1 MKFLDEVRIYT
12 RSGKGGH
19 GCVSFRREKYLEF
32 GGPDGGN
39 GGKGGDITFKVV
51 DNLNTLI
58 DYRFQQHHKAEHGQ
72 PGSGSQKTGRGGKD
86 LILPVPPGTEVID
99 DASGDILADLV
110 DVDTEFRLL
119 KGGMG
124 GRGNLSF
131 KSSTNQAPR
140 EFTEGEPAIEQ
151 EITLRLKVLADVGLL
166 GLPNAGKSTFIS
178 AVSNA
183 KPKIADY
190 PFTTLKPALGMVR
203 YGNAKDGA
211 VDMVLADLPGLIR
224 GAAEGVGLG
233 HKFLKHVSRCAVV
246 LHLVDIT
253 DENYLENYAT
263 IRAELDAYDARFG
276 SDLANL
282 PEVLVLSKAD
292 SVPAELAAERI
303 AEFTKTHGKTPLL
316 MSAVA
321 QQGVPDVLKHMA
333 SIVKA
338 QRAVFAAEE
347 AEEEASEA
355 EEN

>member
-1 MKFLDEVRIYT
+1 MKFLDEVRIHT

-19 GCVSFRREKYLEF
+19 GCVSFRREKYIEF

-39 GGKGGDITFKVV
+39 GGKGGDIIFKVV

-72 PGSGSQKTGRGGKD
+72 PGSGRQKTGRGGKD

-99 DASGDILADLV
+99 AETGDVLADLV
-110 DVDTEFRLL
+110 EIDTTFTLL

-151 EITLRLKVLADVGLL
+151 DITLRLKVLADVGLL

-178 AVSNA
+178 SVSNA

-203 YGNAKDGA
+203 YGSQKDGA
-211 VDMVLADLPGLIR
+211 VDMVLADLPGLIE
-224 GAAEGVGLG
+224 GAAQGVGLG

-253 DENYLENYAT
+253 DDNFIENYAT
-263 IRAELDAYDARFG
+263 IRAELDAYDDRFG
-276 SDLANL
+276 SDLASL
-282 PEVLVLSKAD
+282 PEVLALSKKDA
-292 SVPAELAAERI
+292 VPEDIVAERLT
-303 AEFTKTHGKTPLL
+303 AFKKEYGKTPLL
-316 MSAVA
+316 ISAVA
-321 QQGVPDVLKHMA
+321 HQNTQDVLKQLA
-333 SIVKA
+333 DVVAKTRQTPA
-338 QRAVFAAEE
+338 PEPEE
-347 AEEEASEA
+347 KSDDLEE
-355 EEN
+355 

>member
-1 MKFLDEVRIYT
+1 MKFLDEVKIYA

-19 GCVSFRREKYLEF
+19 GCVSFRREKYIEF

-58 DYRFQQHHKAEHGQ
+58 DYRFQQHHKAENGQ
-72 PGSGSQKTGRGGKD
+72 PGSGRQKTGRGGKD
-86 LILPVPPGTEVID
+86 LILPVPPGTELID
-99 DASGDILADLV
+99 TETGDIIADLV
-110 DVDTEFRLL
+110 TIGEEFTLL
-119 KGGMG
+119 KGGFG

-140 EFTEGEPAIEQ
+140 EFTEGEPAEEIEL
-151 EITLRLKVLADVGLL
+151 TLRLKVLADVGLL

-203 YGNAKDGA
+203 YGSTKDGA
-211 VDMVLADLPGLIR
+211 TDMVLADLPGLIE
-224 GAAEGVGLG
+224 GAAAGVGLG

-253 DENYLENYAT
+253 SEDYLESYQT
-263 IRAELDAYDARFG
+263 IRNELIAYDEKFG
-276 SDLANL
+276 SDLQNL
-282 PEVLVLSKAD
+282 PEVLALSKTD
-292 SVPAELAAERI
+292 SLPKDEIDAKQAAFKK
-303 AEFTKTHGKTPLL
+303 AYGFTPLL
-316 MSAVA
+316 LSAVA
-321 QQGVPDVLKHMA
+321 QMGTQDVLKA
-333 SIVKA
+333 LSAEVKTF
-338 QRAVFAAEE
+338 RATHVEADEDDIDAAT
-347 AEEEASEA
+347 
-355 EEN
+355 

>member
-1 MKFLDEVRIYT
+1 MKFLDEVRIYA

-19 GCVSFRREKYLEF
+19 GCVSFRREKYIEF

-39 GGKGGDITFKVV
+39 GGKGGDIIFKVV

-58 DYRFQQHHKAEHGQ
+58 DYRFQQHHKAENGQ
-72 PGSGSQKTGRGGKD
+72 PGSGRQKTGRGGDD
-86 LILPVPPGTEVID
+86 LILPVPPGTELINTETGDVI
-99 DASGDILADLV
+99 ADLI
-110 DVDTEFRLL
+110 DMGTEFKLL
-119 KGGMG
+119 KGGFG
-124 GRGNLSF
+124 GRGNLSY

-140 EFTEGEPAIEQ
+140 EFTEGEEAEEIEL
-151 EITLRLKVLADVGLL
+151 TLRLKVLADVGLL

-203 YGNAKDGA
+203 YGSTKDGA
-211 VDMVLADLPGLIR
+211 TDMVLADLPGLIE
-224 GAAEGVGLG
+224 GAAAGVGLG

-253 DENYLENYAT
+253 DENYLDSYQT
-263 IRAELDAYDARFG
+263 IRNELTAYDAKFN

-282 PEVLVLSKAD
+282 PEVMALSKVDSLPPEDIAAKQAD
-292 SVPAELAAERI
+292 
-303 AEFTKTHGKTPLL
+303 FKTRYGFTPLT

-321 QQGVPDVLKHMA
+321 GINVQDVLKQL
-333 SIVKA
+333 SEQVKTF
-338 QRAVFAAEE
+338 RTTYTEDEETEE
-347 AEEEASEA
+347 AVS
-355 EEN
+355 